1 LSNLQGLVGRDSI
14 KYLNKIDR
22 LINAELTVN
31 LREQCSCVNECSPV
45 CVCAYQE
52 LKPSLSISTVFYLF
66 ENYKPGCNVM
76 RTMCLSIRVLIW
88 QSRSIKRKT
97 CLKPRERQA
106 NTADGNDGSHKCEGR
121 RGALP
126 PLYFDKASALALS
139 ITVKF
144 FPPQFV
150 CCARAPDGRLEVPC
164 SPIMRIL
171 FASLST

>member
-1 LSNLQGLVGRDSI
+1 MNVPPCACAHI
-14 KYLNKIDR
+14 KSSSQVCRSAQCFIYLKI
-22 LINAELTVN
+22 INQVVTYV
-31 LREQCSCVNECSPV
+31 
-45 CVCAYQE
+45 
-52 LKPSLSISTVFYLF
+52 
-66 ENYKPGCNVM
+66 

-97 CLKPRERQA
+97 CLKPRKRQA

-144 FPPQFV
+144 FPPHFV